1 MAVSCRVIPSGIEAG
16 DGVTAIE
23 TRVAVVPLP
32 LRDTFCGLLLALSVK
47 LKVPERVP
55 VTVGWNVT
63 DAVQLA
69 LAANVLGL
77 MGQFEVTEKS
87 VRLLAMLEIVR
98 AVDWLFVNVT
108 VCGGLEVCI
117 VCVPN
122 VKVAGVATAA
132 STPVPVRL
140 TVGFTPALSAMVRVP
155 LRVPRTEGVKK
166 TDTVQLAPAA
176 SVFGLR
182 GQVDVSV

>member
-1 MAVSCRVIPSGIEAG
+1 
-16 DGVTAIE
+16 
-23 TRVAVVPLP
+23 L
-32 LRDTFCGLLLALSVK
+32 FALSVK
-47 LKVPERVP
+47 LKVPERAP
-55 VTVGWNVT
+55 VTVGSNVT

-69 LAANVLGL
+69 PADNVLGL
-77 MGQFEVTEKS
+77 MGQVEVTGKS
-87 VRLLAMLEIVR
+87 ARLLAMLEIVR

-117 VCVPN
+117 VCVP
-122 VKVAGVATAA
+122 KARVAGLATAA
-132 STPVPVRL
+132 RTPVPVRL
-140 TVGFTPALSAMVRVP
+140 TVGFAPALSEMVRVP
-155 LRVPRTEGVKK
+155 VLAPRTEGVKK